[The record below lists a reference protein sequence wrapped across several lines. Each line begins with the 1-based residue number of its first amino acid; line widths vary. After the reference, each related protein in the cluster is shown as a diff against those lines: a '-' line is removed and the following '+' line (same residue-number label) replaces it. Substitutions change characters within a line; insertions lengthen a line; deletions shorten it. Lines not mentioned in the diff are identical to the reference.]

1 MIVLFNHLTRCTV
14 LTPLPLNFAT
24 YLMAMLLILPIPPV
38 LGCMGSFFDKINV
51 HRIACQTTLIVCKTT
66 NKIWIIL

>member
-38 LGCMGSFFDKINV
+38 LGCMGSFFKKGEDYG
-51 HRIACQTTLIVCKTT
+51 
-66 NKIWIIL
+66 